1 MALLPQDNI
10 YYAGDTI
17 KLSFQLWRDK
27 CADLPWDLTNTQIR
41 FQLNT
46 ATIIKKATANVTGG
60 ADSQIHI
67 DDAAEGIFTINILK
81 TESGVAVGDYTF
93 EIEVTESNGERF
105 TILQASLR
113 ILAEYITWG
122 NL

>member
-10 YYAGDTI
+10 YYSGDTI

-27 CADLPWDLTNTQIR
+27 VADLPWDLTNTQIR

-46 ATIIKKATANVTGG
+46 PTVIKKATANVSGG
-60 ADSQIHI
+60 SSAQITI
-67 DDAAEGIFTINILK
+67 NDALEGLFTVNILK
-81 TESGVAVGDYTF
+81 TESGVTIGDYTF
-93 EIEVTESNGERF
+93 EIEVTEANGERF